1 MPAMM
6 AMMAIVTTP
15 VSLPLPAVL
24 DWLHLRLVLFP
35 LEIRGSVQFIK
46 NSVATG
52 NDTCHCAVR
61 SSYACKGHGSCN
73 AEHSG

>member
-24 DWLHLRLVLFP
+24 DWLHLRLV
-35 LEIRGSVQFIK
+35 QFIK
-46 NSVATG
+46 NSGATG